1 MSNEKSIKNA
11 IKLIKDVEMK
21 IDKWNERSSFTLKG
35 VKNLSKSDLDSLVLY
50 AQKFIE
56 NNGRGFYGYMK
67 PLGSIKNVL
76 DSYGISEQCSF
87 DSLYC

>member
-11 IKLIKDVEMK
+11 IKLMKDVEMK
-21 IDKWNERSSFTLKG
+21 IDKWNGRSITLKG
-35 VKNLSKSDLDSLVLY
+35 VKNLSRADLDSLVLY

-56 NNGRGFYGYMK
+56 NNGYGFYGYMK
-67 PLGSIKNVL
+67 PLGSIKKVL